1 MLHYF
6 NFALVF
12 AALFNVTLNECYV
25 FSFYSNSTNIALLMS
40 HVVLTITSSLVKV

>member
-12 AALFNVTLNECYV
+12 AALFNVALDECYA
-25 FSFYSNSTNIALLMS
+25 FSFYSINIVLLMS
-40 HVVLTITSSLVKV
+40 HVVLTITSSFAKV